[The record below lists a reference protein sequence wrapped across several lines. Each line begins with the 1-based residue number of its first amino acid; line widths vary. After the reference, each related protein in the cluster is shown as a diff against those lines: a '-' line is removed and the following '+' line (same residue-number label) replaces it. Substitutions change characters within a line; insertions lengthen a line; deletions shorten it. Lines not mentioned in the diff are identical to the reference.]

1 MAEVQERR
9 PEEAVSEHRGHDV
22 FVSYSRAD
30 RNAVVRLTGGL
41 ASKGKRAWVDL
52 DDIPPSAEW
61 MAEIRQAIEGADG
74 YLVAISP
81 DVARSKV
88 CSEELEHARSAG
100 KRIVPVLVRTT
111 DPDSVPES
119 LASLN
124 WIDAT
129 DGSLE
134 SAVDRIVQAL
144 DTDLEH
150 VKAHTR
156 LLVRASEWEKR
167 DQDRSLLL
175 RGQDLKQ
182 AEGLLVQAQGKE
194 PAPTPVQARYVQAS
208 RQGASRRQRIT
219 VGAVAIALVVSLV
232 LSAVALVQRSE
243 AREAQARAEEQANV
257 ANSRALAAQAL
268 VHMDRD
274 LDLAVLLSLEAY
286 RTAPTQEALDVLHIA
301 AQRSYMIERTIA
313 GSEFDGVG
321 FTPEGG
327 KKAVV
332 YSPDGELIAS
342 GDTQGNVSVWEA
354 DTGDEVGEPFPAAV
368 GAVYAIAFS
377 PDAGT
382 LAVGGEG
389 GIVSRW
395 NPLTGAEAAPRLEF
409 ADPVTA
415 LAFSPDARRIA
426 VGTDEGDL
434 SLFDTDDGSLL
445 AGPEEFGRRESDFNL
460 VSGVAFSPDGTAMAV
475 GALTGELVLV
485 DPETLQRTDEL
496 QTNTI
501 WLGSPEF
508 SPDGRT
514 VAAGIIG
521 QASGADGEVL
531 LWDVVSGRLL
541 ERLKGHT
548 DQVFDVSFSPNG
560 SRLASASADR
570 TVRLWDV
577 VTGEQVGEPL
587 LGHSAAVHAVMF
599 DPTGTDLVSAS
610 ADGSII
616 AWNAG
621 SRVVGEG
628 GAINAVAFTS
638 DGSRLLSAGPFSYAE
653 PFPPDPTLDGGGDV
667 QIWDTSTWVPVGDP
681 IHGQYDYGLAVAPD
695 DSWFAGAT
703 FFGRVPRWP
712 IEPSGT
718 DLDTL
723 RVPSDLPYPE
733 GILLSLAV
741 SPDGGTIAAT
751 GFGGVFLWDAATGA
765 PVHERLVAHDG
776 GTAAAVFSP
785 DGRTL
790 VSGGFEDGRVLRW
803 DAATWEPI
811 GEPLAKGLQRVFAL
825 AFSPDGSMFAAGG
838 YDGSVIVWDT
848 SSWKRVHE
856 VAVEDLVLSLAFS
869 PDERVLAAGT
879 SAGEVEF
886 IDVGTGERIGETVP
900 GQRDYVNSVAFA
912 PDGETLVAG
921 SQDGSIALLGPTA
934 WTDDVAALGET
945 LCRVAGR
952 GLTEDEWAEF
962 VPFKPYDAG
971 CPPLD
976 ASA

>member
-1 MAEVQERR
+1 LH
-9 PEEAVSEHRGHDV
+9 P
-22 FVSYSRAD
+22 
-30 RNAVVRLTGGL
+30 
-41 ASKGKRAWVDL
+41 
-52 DDIPPSAEW
+52 
-61 MAEIRQAIEGADG
+61 
-74 YLVAISP
+74 
-81 DVARSKV
+81 
-88 CSEELEHARSAG
+88 
-100 KRIVPVLVRTT
+100 
-111 DPDSVPES
+111 
-119 LASLN
+119 
-124 WIDAT
+124 
-129 DGSLE
+129 
-134 SAVDRIVQAL
+134 AL
-144 DTDLEH
+144 DLVVVALETDLEH
-150 VKAHTR
+150 TKAHTR
-156 LLVRASEWEKR
+156 LLVRAAEWSHR

-175 RGQDLKQ
+175 RGQDLKE
-182 AEGLLVQAQGKE
+182 AEAFLVAAQGKE
-194 PAPTPVQARYVQAS
+194 PAPTSAQARYVQSS
-208 RQGASRRQRIT
+208 RQGAFKRQRIT

-232 LSAVALVQRSE
+232 LSGVALVQRSE
-243 AREAQARAEEQANV
+243 ARDAQARAEEQAAL
-257 ANSRALAAQAL
+257 ANSRALAAQAV
-268 VHMDRD
+268 VHLDGD

-301 AQRSYMIERTIA
+301 AQRSSMIERTLA
-313 GSEFDGVG
+313 ASEVAGVG

-327 KKAVV
+327 KKAVA

-342 GDTQGNVSVWEA
+342 GDTRGNVSVWEA
-354 DTGDEVGEPFPAAV
+354 DTGDVVGAPFPAAV

-377 PDAGT
+377 PEDGT

-395 NPLTGAEAAPRLEF
+395 NPLTSAEVAPRLEF

-415 LAFSPDARRIA
+415 LAFSPDARRVA

-434 SLFDTDDGSLL
+434 SLFDADDGSLL
-445 AGPEEFGRRESDFNL
+445 AGPEGFGRRESDFNI

-475 GALTGELVLV
+475 GAGTGELVLV
-485 DPETLQRTDEL
+485 DPETLEWIDEL
-496 QTNTI
+496 DTNTN

-508 SPDGRT
+508 SPDGRALA
-514 VAAGIIG
+514 VGIIG
-521 QASGADGEVL
+521 RASGADGEVL
-531 LWDVVSGRLL
+531 LWDVASGRLL
-541 ERLKGHT
+541 ERLTGHT
-548 DQVFDVSFSPNG
+548 DQVFDVSFSPDG

-570 TVRLWDV
+570 TVRLWDLA
-577 VTGEQVGEPL
+577 TGEQVGDPL
-587 LGHSAAVHAVMF
+587 LGHSADVHAVMF

-616 AWNAG
+616 VWNAG

-628 GAINAVAFTS
+628 GVIGAVAFTS

-653 PFPPDPTLDGGGDV
+653 PFPPDPTSGGGGDV
-667 QIWDTSTWVPVGDP
+667 QIWDTSTWVPVGEP
-681 IHGQYDYGLAVAPD
+681 IHGQYDYGLAVGPD

-712 IEPSGT
+712 IEPGGT

-723 RVPSDLPYPE
+723 RVPGDLPYPE
-733 GILLSLAV
+733 GILLNLAV
-741 SPDGGTIAAT
+741 SPDGGTIAAS

-765 PVHERLVAHDG
+765 QVHERLVAHDG
-776 GTAAAVFSP
+776 GTAAAAFSP

-790 VSGGFEDGRVLRW
+790 VSGGFGDGRVLRW
-803 DAATWEPI
+803 DTATWEPI

-848 SSWKRVHE
+848 SSWKRLHE
-856 VAVEDLVLSLAFS
+856 VTIDDLVLSLAFS

-879 SAGEVEF
+879 SAGQVEF
-886 IDVGTGERIGETVP
+886 VDLGAGERIGEPVP
-900 GQRDYVNSVAFA
+900 GQRDWVNSVAFA

-921 SQDGSIALLGPTA
+921 SEDGSLALLGPTA
-934 WTDDVAALGET
+934 WTDDVEDLGET

-952 GLTEDEWAEF
+952 GLTEAEWAEF

-976 ASA
+976 ASV